1 MNQKYKLAVSVD
13 FKDTSR
19 HSFSESLYL
28 ARRANLEV
36 VIIHVNTDPSRT
48 EAEFDKIIM
57 EMIKDQ
63 GEAAEGI
70 DISYRIIPGEK
81 GEIVERLARTID
93 QIDPLYVVVGY
104 EIKHGM
110 ERFIGPNIRKIIY
123 ETKYP
128 VIALKNME
136 TLKEL
141 TTLFFP
147 LTLDQFSRQKTN
159 ISIKFCQDMGLK
171 FHLLPLRINNTQKD
185 NVHQEIITNNL
196 IKKLDE
202 QHPDYVVE
210 WEEGKDEVAV
220 LLDKTNEDNTGLVS
234 VVFESS
240 PDFLDNFRTTR
251 EERLLQNTEDPL
263 LIVKS
268 HHSPFMY

>member
-1 MNQKYKLAVSVD
+1 MENKYKLAVSVD
-13 FKDTSR
+13 FKETSR

-28 ARRANLEV
+28 AKRGNLEV
-36 VIIHVNTDPSRT
+36 VIIHVNTDPSKT
-48 EAEFDKIIM
+48 EADFANLIGD
-57 EMIKDQ
+57 MIKDN
-63 GEAAEGI
+63 GDAAEGV
-70 DISYRIIPGEK
+70 DITFRIIPGEK
-81 GEIVERLARTID
+81 GDIVDRLARTID

-110 ERFIGPNIRKIIY
+110 DRFLGPNIKKIIY

-141 TTLFFP
+141 TTLYFP

-159 ISIKFCQDMGLK
+159 ISIKFCKDMGLK
-171 FHLLPLRINNTQKD
+171 FHLLPLRINNTKKD
-185 NVHQEIITNNL
+185 NVHQEIITNNM
-196 IKKLDE
+196 ISKLDE
-202 QHPDYVVE
+202 HELDYTVE
-210 WEEGKDEVAV
+210 WEEGTDEVSV
-220 LLDKTNEDNTGLVS
+220 LLDKTEEDNTGVVS

-240 PDFLDNFRTTR
+240 PDFLDNFRVTR
-251 EERLLQNTEDPL
+251 EERLLQQTDDPL

-268 HHSPFMY
+268 HHSPFLY

>member
-1 MNQKYKLAVSVD
+1 MEKYKIAVSLD
-13 FKDTSR
+13 FKETSR

-28 ARRANLEV
+28 AKRADLEV
-36 VIIHVNTDPSRT
+36 VIVHVNTDPSKT
-48 EAEFDKIIM
+48 ESDFKKLIDQ
-57 EMIKDQ
+57 MIEDNA
-63 GEAAEGI
+63 EAAEGV
-70 DISYRIIPGEK
+70 DVSYRIIPGDK
-81 GEIVERLARTID
+81 SEIVERLARTID

-110 ERFIGPNIRKIIY
+110 NRFLGPNITKIIY

-128 VIALKNME
+128 VIALKDME

-141 TTLFFP
+141 TTLYFP

-159 ISIKFCQDMGLK
+159 ISIKFVKDMGLK
-171 FHLLPLRINNTQKD
+171 FQLLPLRINNTKKD
-185 NVHQEIITNNL
+185 NIHQEIITKNMVN
-196 IKKLDE
+196 KLE
-202 QHPDYVVE
+202 ELEIDYEVN
-210 WEEGKDEVAV
+210 WEEGKEEVD
-220 LLDKTNEDNTGLVS
+220 LLLSKTAEDNTGIVS

-251 EERLLQNTEDPL
+251 EEKLLQQTEDPL

-268 HHSPFMY
+268 HHSPFLY